1 MKNFK
6 IAASFGLLFIS
17 LNSNAT
23 NMGSWV
29 GSSVIKNENKQN
41 NSNSTHKTL
50 NSFFGNGSLD
60 EDGPVSQPTNQR
72 TSEAIKPN
80 TEFGERPESQLIANQ
95 RQQLKAISENQED
108 LTLTSPP
115 NEYADSNP
123 VSSEPRNTQVL
134 DNKKQANAL
143 PAVSDNEI
151 LLEQKKMEAFILKA
165 QQFVGSNMLDSLS
178 TEQSLAISLLNAAL
192 MQVGVEELSG
202 MSSSSN
208 QSAYNKAVGCVNSF
222 SNAGLNSA
230 STTLVSKY
238 MSIVNIAPVVKVGPQ
253 IGGNFKAKCY

>member
-1 MKNFK
+1 
-6 IAASFGLLFIS
+6 
-17 LNSNAT
+17 
-23 NMGSWV
+23 
-29 GSSVIKNENKQN
+29 
-41 NSNSTHKTL
+41 
-50 NSFFGNGSLD
+50 
-60 EDGPVSQPTNQR
+60 
-72 TSEAIKPN
+72 
-80 TEFGERPESQLIANQ
+80 
-95 RQQLKAISENQED
+95 
-108 LTLTSPP
+108 
-115 NEYADSNP
+115 
-123 VSSEPRNTQVL
+123 
-134 DNKKQANAL
+134 
-143 PAVSDNEI
+143 
-151 LLEQKKMEAFILKA
+151 MEAFILKA